1 MKCSKTWSKVA
12 AGVIRSAQSAENAAG
27 HADAGAGL
35 VNFTFK
41 DHAQSGDQMV
51 VAFDPAAK
59 KIANL
64 NVNTYVREAKD
75 AVTLI
80 VDFATLP
87 DARTT

>member
-1 MKCSKTWSKVA
+1 MQQAMQA
-12 AGVIRSAQSAENAAG
+12 ANVSLSR
-27 HADAGAGL
+27 DAGAGL

-41 DHAQSGDQMV
+41 DYAQSGDQMV